1 MAKVHIAI
9 SRPLANPVWR
19 SRSDSIELN
28 QERFE
33 GPTQPLTITFARGGQ
48 IEASHRSLPFA
59 GGSVDSIEIEEV
71 LELVRD
77 DRTLFAE
84 ITRVLVPGGTLRM
97 RVPNR
102 GAVAGFDSLNLYRY
116 VADVSRAGVRVPE
129 VDEVGFRR
137 HFDLSDLA
145 DALGSDF
152 VIDRTW
158 TTGTGISEL
167 VHFGALAGLT
177 LTQRSAE
184 RYLPVRPA
192 LTRLMRADRRV
203 PVPFAGFWRWIEATR
218 IDD

>member
-1 MAKVHIAI
+1 MSKVHIAI
-9 SRPLANPVWR
+9 SRPLVNPEWR

-59 GGSVDSIEIEEV
+59 GASVDSIEIEEV

-102 GAVAGFDSLNLYRY
+102 GAVAGFDSTLMSTRS
-116 VADVSRAGVRVPE
+116 AA
-129 VDEVGFRR
+129 
-137 HFDLSDLA
+137 
-145 DALGSDF
+145 
-152 VIDRTW
+152 
-158 TTGTGISEL
+158 GTG
-167 VHFGALAGLT
+167 A
-177 LTQRSAE
+177 
-184 RYLPVRPA
+184 
-192 LTRLMRADRRV
+192 V
-203 PVPFAGFWRWIEATR
+203 PVMTTEPLLASSSVSSLNSIRVAVTSTTSPGTASLVPSWYTQMPAQAPGASAM
-218 IDD
+218 